1 MSAAPILEV
10 SDLTKH
16 FPIHGG
22 LLQREVERV
31 YAVDGVSFTIG
42 KGETLGLVGESGCG
56 KSTTGKVILKLMD
69 PTSGSIRLKGT
80 DITGLSRGQ
89 MHPHRRVMQV
99 IFQDPYASLNQRM
112 RVKEIVAEP
121 LGNYEPGASRA
132 ERLEKVAA
140 LFDRVGLR
148 RDALNRFP
156 HEFSGGQR
164 QRLGIARALALN
176 PELIIADEPVSA
188 LDVSVQAQVINLMM
202 DLQQEFELSYL
213 FIAHDLAVVQ
223 HISHRIGVMY
233 LGRLVELAPKRELF
247 RSPQHPYTEA
257 LLDSVPVPDPRRRR
271 KRQVLRGDV
280 PSPINPPKGCHFNT
294 RCPLA
299 VDRCFHETPRLREL
313 APGHRAACHLR

>member
-1 MSAAPILEV
+1 MSKAPILEV

-22 LLQREVERV
+22 LLQREVQRV
-31 YAVDGVSFTIG
+31 YAVDGISFTIG

-56 KSTTGKVILKLMD
+56 KSTTGKVILKLQD

-80 DITGLSRGQ
+80 DITGLSRAQ

-112 RVKEIVAEP
+112 RVKDIVAEP
-121 LGNYEPGASRA
+121 LGNFEPDASRA

-247 RSPQHPYTEA
+247 RNPQHPYTEA

-299 VDRCFHETPRLREL
+299 VDRCFHETPKLREL
-313 APGHRAACHLR
+313 APGHMAACHLR